1 MRKTGVTME
10 KLKLN
15 NMPIRYKLIIHF
27 LLISILPSIG
37 LGLLIGWTVDR
48 IVEEQSTENTM
59 QLIRKVNT
67 AIESDVENLQKITY
81 LISFDPGVQK
91 FLKGEPPVPAQPD
104 PQQVTGNRRNTIS
117 ANFCRAS
124 PRSAPR

>member
-1 MRKTGVTME
+1 MHKTGVSME

-91 FLKGEPPVPAQPD
+91 FLKGRHRLRHSRT
-104 PQQVTGNRRNTIS
+104 PQRAMGNRRNTIS
-117 ANFCRAS
+117 ANFCRDS
-124 PRSAPR
+124 PHSAPR

>member
-1 MRKTGVTME
+1 MQRNGLTIE

-48 IVEEQSTENTM
+48 RVEEQSSENTM
-59 QLIRKVNT
+59 QLIGKVNT
-67 AIESDVENLQKITY
+67 ALENDVENLQKITY
-81 LISFDPGVQK
+81 LISFDPGVQA
-91 FLKGEPPVPAQPD
+91 FLKGTMKDGAEPD
-104 PQQVTGNRRNTIS
+104 GTGVNGES
-117 ANFCRAS
+117 AEYNIRKFFAGLHY
-124 PRSAPR
+124 AKL

>member
-67 AIESDVENLQKITY
+67 AIESDVENLQKLHT
-81 LISFDPGVQK
+81 
-91 FLKGEPPVPAQPD
+91 
-104 PQQVTGNRRNTIS
+104 
-117 ANFCRAS
+117 
-124 PRSAPR
+124 

>member
-1 MRKTGVTME
+1 M
-10 KLKLN
+10 
-15 NMPIRYKLIIHF
+15 
-27 LLISILPSIG
+27 LISILPSIG

-91 FLKGEPPVPAQPD
+91 FLKGRHRLRHSRT
-104 PQQVTGNRRNTIS
+104 PQQAMGNRRSTIS
-117 ANFCRAS
+117 ANFCRAL
-124 PRSAPR
+124 PHSAPR

>member
-1 MRKTGVTME
+1 MHKTGVSME

-59 QLIRKVNT
+59 Q
-67 AIESDVENLQKITY
+67 AH
-81 LISFDPGVQK
+81 
-91 FLKGEPPVPAQPD
+91 
-104 PQQVTGNRRNTIS
+104 PQGKYRHRE
-117 ANFCRAS
+117 
-124 PRSAPR
+124 